1 MKSLNIDNDK
11 LIQDLLRYLRENKP
25 KKYRATSLVNV
36 FFRSHSAD
44 SNHPKYRIILRRLN
58 WLYDN
63 GYIKA
68 HFINHYIAIKW
79 YAE

>member
-1 MKSLNIDNDK
+1 MKPLNINTDK
-11 LIQDLLRYLRENKP
+11 LMQDLLRYLREKKP
-25 KKYRATSLVNV
+25 HKYRATTLVNV
-36 FFRSHSAD
+36 FFHSYSAD

-68 HFINHYIAIKW
+68 HFINHHIATKW
-79 YAE
+79 FAE